1 MEINGTIY
9 KILQREEVTFG
20 DGTKKVK
27 GGFVIMREGDYPKP
41 VAFELFGE
49 ERLSMLNILTP
60 GMPVRVFFFAESREG
75 KDGKFYTTLRC
86 TNIMHM
92 VAASNVPLSTGS
104 TAPVSAPPAYSW
116 NPNSNPVPTQ
126 NQTPMHSSQENDL
139 PWADEQVPF

>member
-9 KILQREEVTFG
+9 RILQSQEVTFN

-27 GGFVIMREGDYPKP
+27 GGFVIMRDGDYPKP

-49 ERLSMLNILTP
+49 ERLSMLNGLNL
-60 GMPVRVFFFAESREG
+60 GMPVRVNFYAESREG

-92 VAASNVPLSTGS
+92 VATSNVPPSAGGA
-104 TAPVSAPPAYSW
+104 APIGVPPSYSW
-116 NPNSNPVPTQ
+116 NPSGNPVPTQ
-126 NQTPMHSSQENDL
+126 NQPPTSLPQENDL
-139 PWADEQVPF
+139 PWADDQVPF

>member
-9 KILQREEVTFG
+9 RLLQNQEVTFN

-49 ERLSMLNILTP
+49 ERLSMLNGLNL
-60 GMPVRVFFFAESREG
+60 GMPVRVSFYAESREG
-75 KDGKFYTTLRC
+75 KDGRFYTTLRC

-92 VAASNVPLSTGS
+92 VANSNVPPTTGGTVNVST
-104 TAPVSAPPAYSW
+104 PPSYSW
-116 NPNSNPVPTQ
+116 NPNGNPVPTQ
-126 NQTPMHSSQENDL
+126 NQESTVTHQDNDL
-139 PWADEQVPF
+139 PWADDHVPF